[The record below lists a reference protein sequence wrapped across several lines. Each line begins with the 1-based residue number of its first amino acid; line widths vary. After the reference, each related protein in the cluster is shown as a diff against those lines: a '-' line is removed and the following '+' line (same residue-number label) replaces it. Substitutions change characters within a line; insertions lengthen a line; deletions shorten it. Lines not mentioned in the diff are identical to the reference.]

1 MQNGVQKKE
10 KEKQRMFC
18 RIVKYDVCWANHVER
33 RNWTE
38 KIAEFSCSL
47 NIRMELIMTSLNGRL
62 PKERELLYGSLR
74 KVAEQ
79 PRWHALAVRDAAP
92 LLRVFNALDY
102 VGSLELALDA
112 IAKQNA
118 ALRASV
124 LDLVSL

>member
-1 MQNGVQKKE
+1 M
-10 KEKQRMFC
+10 
-18 RIVKYDVCWANHVER
+18 
-33 RNWTE
+33 
-38 KIAEFSCSL
+38 SSL
-47 NIRMELIMTSLNGRL
+47 NERL

-74 KVAEQ
+74 IVAEQ
-79 PRWHALAVRDAAP
+79 PRWHALAVRNAAP
-92 LLRVFNALDY
+92 LLGFFNALDY